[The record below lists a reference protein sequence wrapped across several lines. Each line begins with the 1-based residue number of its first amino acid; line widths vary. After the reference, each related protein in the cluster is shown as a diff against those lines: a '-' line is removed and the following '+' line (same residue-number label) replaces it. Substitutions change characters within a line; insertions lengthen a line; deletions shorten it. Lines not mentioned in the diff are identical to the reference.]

1 MNLNALEK
9 VARQLLNGKAGNTL
23 NNSQLSSAEQRALMS
38 TSWKITPG
46 GAAAG
51 TFAAIRPNGSWA

>member
-23 NNSQLSSAEQRALMS
+23 NNSQLMS
-38 TSWKITPG
+38 TSWQITPG

>member
-9 VARQLLNGKAGNTL
+9 IAREVLNGKATTTANT
-23 NNSQLSSAEQRALMS
+23 QLSSAEQRALMS
-38 TSWKITPG
+38 ASWKVTPG

-51 TFAAIRPNGSWA
+51 TFAAIRPNQYWG